1 MPDTPIT
8 PIIGEITEM
17 QAAFKQP
24 SCNSKLPFVEY
35 PSVGTPPVLS
45 FNVPQNTAFTTY
57 GYFMK
62 YFPPTH
68 FLPFTKKIP
77 ENNYFNTVRNMTA
90 QQAIEMF
97 HPNVAAPIHPSTV
110 NVENRNIVYAN
121 SNPGMASGVRT
132 GGVSVLAPISESKP
146 VPTAATEPTTSTPSS
161 AMSGG
166 MFAGV
171 PSMPGYTGPKSY
183 ALGHGQYVPTYDT
196 APPKP
201 DLKADYAANNLR
213 PYDVCRL
220 NGQAPITKYVAEP
233 PQPTPRIIILEEYT
247 TEAFLG
253 NYGAGRIVK
262 TFSLYPGERT
272 SISVRTYK
280 DRVTTVDSSKN
291 VLDSFSESSATALD
305 TLMQEEQGN
314 LSSSSGT
321 SAGGG
326 STFSTNTD
334 TRNSSKATGIK
345 GSLNLGFLTIG
356 GGYGKSSSEA
366 STSTGGMSSSHS
378 YNQTASRMSNVNT
391 LSSALNKHVQ
401 QSNAVRQIDVNT
413 STSDMQRS
421 GEENVTV
428 RELQNVNQNNVLN
441 ITYRQLL
448 QEYTVITYLSNLR
461 FAYTN
466 GYPES
471 YTVVDLSD
479 LPNMLLDIIDTTGAP
494 GRIEEIL
501 CELLTP
507 YCSVLNYKDDVLTF
521 VNKRPLTNS
530 DCLGFSC
537 APQAVEYLLRKDPA
551 CEDTYMDGVVERK
564 VKGVILKVQKQTLQ
578 TSSLIADA
586 LLGRGDALDCF
597 NQNAQNAANIS
608 AYTAAMQSMQRLTAS
623 VQATANDQL
632 FADQQLDLGEK
643 QIELAE
649 KKVATVTQQMD
660 VVTGIVDPLVKATHY
675 KKVFGE
681 CCDVPQSCCG
691 GGCGCDCAGHEEP
704 PTP

>member
-1 MPDTPIT
+1 
-8 PIIGEITEM
+8 M

-77 ENNYFNTVRNMTA
+77 ENNYFNTIRNMNA
-90 QQAIEMF
+90 QQVREILKPIRVE
-97 HPNVAAPIHPSTV
+97 PVA
-110 NVENRNIVYAN
+110 
-121 SNPGMASGVRT
+121 GVRV
-132 GGVSVLAPISESKP
+132 GGSLLTPVDEAKP
-146 VPTAATEPTTSTPSS
+146 TPTAAFPPDWK
-161 AMSGG
+161 APDKRDD
-166 MFAGV
+166 GV
-171 PSMPGYTGPKSY
+171 IWVKET
-183 ALGHGQYVPTYDT
+183 VVDE
-196 APPKP
+196 
-201 DLKADYAANNLR
+201 KANYAANNLR
-213 PYDVCRL
+213 SYDVCRL
-220 NGQAPITKYVAEP
+220 NGLAPVTKYVAEP
-233 PQPTPRIIILEEYT
+233 PQATPRIIILEEYT
-247 TEAFLG
+247 TMSFLG
-253 NYGAGRIVK
+253 NYGAGRVVK

-280 DRVTTVDSSKN
+280 DRVSTVDSSKN

-305 TLMQEEQGN
+305 TLMQQEQGD
-314 LSSSSGT
+314 LSSTSST
-321 SAGGG
+321 AGGSG
-326 STFSTNTD
+326 SSFSTNTD
-334 TRNSSKATGIK
+334 TRNSTKSTGIK
-345 GSLNLGFLTIG
+345 GSLNLGFATIG

-366 STSTGGMSSSHS
+366 STSAGGMSSTHN
-378 YNQTASRMSNVNT
+378 YNQTASRMSNMNT

-413 STSDMQRS
+413 STSDTQRS

-448 QEYTVITYLSNLR
+448 QEYTVITYLSNIR

-494 GRIEEIL
+494 GRIDEIL
-501 CELLTP
+501 CELLSP
-507 YCSVLNYKDDVLTF
+507 YCNVLDYLSSPQVF
-521 VNKRPLTNS
+521 VEKFPLLNT
-530 DCLGFSC
+530 DCLGLGCTPPQGEVLYRIPPNFSML
-537 APQAVEYLLRKDPA
+537 YN
-551 CEDTYMDGVVERK
+551 DGVVNTQIR
-564 VKGVILKVQKQTLQ
+564 GVILKVQKQTLQ

-649 KKVATVTQQMD
+649 KKVATVTQQID
-660 VVTGIVDPLVKATHY
+660 VVTGIVDPLEKATHY